1 MSISDAIVQ
10 PPTDDRILTIHDCTG
25 GEENILDMHVYTC
38 GALLLIFY
46 CFELQ
51 FVLSLNKS

>member
-1 MSISDAIVQ
+1 MLLFNFL
-10 PPTDDRILTIHDCTG
+10 DDRILTIHDCTG

-46 CFELQ
+46 C
-51 FVLSLNKS
+51 SLY

>member
-1 MSISDAIVQ
+1 MLLFNFL
-10 PPTDDRILTIHDCTG
+10 DDRILTIHDCTG